1 MQSVLEFCGEL
12 AGEDGGNGL
21 AHPAEVSNLLADICV
36 GEKKVVYNV
45 TKLLITPSYMY
56 LWEVDIVFYYYI
68 EFSRTAAAL

>member
-56 LWEVDIVFYYYI
+56 L
-68 EFSRTAAAL
+68 